1 MISFIDTDRHPIE
14 TLKEAFRTPDI
25 LLTEREKIIIL
36 EYSGSLYLIKTN
48 GKTKIM
54 TKKLQQKKLHLVS
67 LGCTKNLVDSEV
79 MLGRLKEYEI
89 SDDPTTADVIIVNT
103 CGFIDAAKE
112 ESINTVLSL
121 HDERKEDSILV
132 MSGCLTERYREEM
145 QTNMPEIDIFTG
157 VGDYEKIDQLI
168 ANKQSTFSPEVYL
181 ATENSGRVIT
191 GSNYH
196 AYIKIAEGC
205 NQVCSFCAIP
215 SFKGKLHSRSLSSI
229 VKEVNMLVKD
239 GYYDFS
245 FISQDS
251 SSYGRDM
258 KMSDGLIELIKGV
271 EAVEGIRSA
280 RILYLYPS
288 TTTFELI
295 DAIADSNVFQT
306 YYDMPIQHIDNAVL
320 KTMKRGFGEKK
331 TIELLEY
338 MKSKPNAFLRTSLI
352 AGHPGED
359 EMSFEKLV
367 SFMKDFKFD
376 RFNTF
381 HYSNEETTSAYT
393 LDQISQEIIDERA
406 DILGSIAEANTL
418 TSLQSM
424 IGQSFTVAI
433 DGESDEHEYL
443 LTARPLNWA
452 VDIDGEILIND
463 TSDLKI
469 EYAKLYE
476 AKVTGLAGSQLLAT
490 LTKPC

>member
-1 MISFIDTDRHPIE
+1 M
-14 TLKEAFRTPDI
+14 
-25 LLTEREKIIIL
+25 EKL
-36 EYSGSLYLIKTN
+36 
-48 GKTKIM
+48 KIM
-54 TKKLQQKKLHLVS
+54 TEQFPQKKLHQKKLHMVS

-79 MLGRLKEYEI
+79 MLGRLREYEI
-89 SDDPTTADVIIVNT
+89 SDDASAADVIIVNT

-112 ESINTVLSL
+112 ESINTVLDL
-121 HDERKEDSILV
+121 HEQRKENSILV

-145 QTNMPEIDIFTG
+145 QADMPEIDIFTG

-168 ANKQSTFSPEVYL
+168 ATKQSTFSPEVYL

-229 VKEVNMLVKD
+229 VKEVTMLVKD
-239 GYYDFS
+239 GYFDFS

-258 KMSDGLIELIKGV
+258 KMSDGLIDLIKGV
-271 EAVEGIRSA
+271 EAISGVKSA

-295 DAIADSNVFQT
+295 DTIADSKVFQT
-306 YYDMPIQHIDNAVL
+306 YYDMPIQHIDNPIL
-320 KTMKRGFGEKK
+320 KIMKRGFGEKK
-331 TIELLEY
+331 TIELLAH
-338 MKSKPNAFLRTSLI
+338 MKTKKDAFIRTSLI
-352 AGHPGED
+352 AGHPGEN
-359 EMSFEKLV
+359 EMSFEKLCD
-367 SFMKDFKFD
+367 FMKAYEFD

-381 HYSNEETTSAYT
+381 GYSNEETTSAYS
-393 LDQISQEIIDERA
+393 LKQISQEIIDKRA
-406 DILGSIAEANTL
+406 ETLGKIAEENTK
-418 TSLQSM
+418 TSLKKM
-424 IGQSFTVAI
+424 IGKTITVVI

-443 LTARPLNWA
+443 LSARPLSWA
-452 VDIDGEILIND
+452 VDIDGEVLIND
-463 TSDLKI
+463 TSDLPV
-469 EYAKLYE
+469 EYGKLYE
-476 AKVTGLAGSQLLAT
+476 AKVTELAGSQLLAT
-490 LTKPC
+490 LIKPSSVR